1 MGIESCLGGNAVFAR
16 FVVIDKIIHR
26 YEAVQTPPLV
36 QSESEACPQC
46 ESPESDGEPTGGER
60 RRQGSRGRCLAPE
73 PTGWRHGRIRR
84 RSACPLLQRMCHS
97 SICVSVLMPDRRA
110 HESDAIDDTSPLV
123 TAHQVDLP
131 PVRLKLAP
139 RRNEALLL
147 HVRPPLRALYTL
159 PAESVRLGRHA
170 VHAQLSH
177 QALVLAGRID
187 AGRRGTARSSV
198 HPRLE
203 RDRRGRGD
211 CGSEVRSRRISGG
224 YDVEPGF
231 AGTECTGR
239 P

>member
-1 MGIESCLGGNAVFAR
+1 M
-16 FVVIDKIIHR
+16 
-26 YEAVQTPPLV
+26 
-36 QSESEACPQC
+36 
-46 ESPESDGEPTGGER
+46 
-60 RRQGSRGRCLAPE
+60 APE

-147 HVRPPLRALYTL
+147 HVRPPLRALYSV
-159 PAESVRLGRHA
+159 PAEPVRVGRHP
-170 VHAQLSH
+170 VHAQFAH
-177 QALVLAGRID
+177 EALVLAGRID
-187 AGRRGTARSSV
+187 AGRRGTTGRSV

-203 RDRRGRGD
+203 RDWCWRGD
-211 CGSEVRSRRISGG
+211 RRSEVGSGRICCR

-231 AGTECTGR
+231 AGAERAGRTGWCR
-239 P
+239 G